1 MGTDVVFD
9 EADDRRGIMAK
20 TVSDLARD
28 IIQRLDRGEPLEQA
42 LSVALGS
49 DLVDDEVR
57 AELQVAGLRDAVT
70 HEAFHE
76 LLDWHAN
83 FGGLAEFLEIDE
95 AIHRTAERIGHDFD
109 QDAPDHAP
117 EGSSRLV
124 H

>member
-1 MGTDVVFD
+1 MS
-9 EADDRRGIMAK
+9 K
-20 TVSDLARD
+20 SVSELARD
-28 IIQRLDRGEPLEQA
+28 IIGRLDRGEPLDQA
-42 LSVALGS
+42 LSMALATE
-49 DLVDDEVR
+49 DIDDQTR
-57 AELQVAGLRDAVT
+57 AELELAGLRDAVV

-109 QDAPDHAP
+109 QDTP
-117 EGSSRLV
+117 EHGVDAGSRLV

>member
-1 MGTDVVFD
+1 
-9 EADDRRGIMAK
+9 MAK
-20 TVSDLARD
+20 TVSELARE
-28 IIQRLDRGEPLEQA
+28 IIQRLDSGEPLEQA
-42 LSVALGS
+42 LSIALS
-49 DLVDDEVR
+49 DEAVDDQVR

-95 AIHRTAERIGHDFD
+95 AIHRTAERIGHDFEP
-109 QDAPDHAP
+109 DAPEHADSGP
-117 EGSSRLV
+117 RLV

>member
-1 MGTDVVFD
+1 MG
-9 EADDRRGIMAK
+9 R
-20 TVSDLARD
+20 TVSELARE
-28 IIQRLDRGEPLEQA
+28 IISRLDQGEPLESA
-42 LSVALGS
+42 IS
-49 DLVDDEVR
+49 LVLTGEGVDEDVLV
-57 AELQVAGLRDAVT
+57 ELQVAGLRDAVV

-109 QDAPDHAP
+109 QDPPEHLPDLGP
-117 EGSSRLV
+117 RLV

>member
-1 MGTDVVFD
+1 
-9 EADDRRGIMAK
+9 MAK
-20 TVSDLARD
+20 TASDLARE
-28 IIQRLDRGEPLEQA
+28 IILRLDRGEPLEQA

-109 QDAPDHAP
+109 QDAPDHAW
-117 EGSSRLV
+117 L
-124 H
+124 HAL

>member
-1 MGTDVVFD
+1 
-9 EADDRRGIMAK
+9 MAK
-20 TVSDLARD
+20 TVSDLARE
-28 IIQRLDRGEPLEQA
+28 IIARLDRGEPLESA
-42 LSVALGS
+42 LSLALAS
-49 DLVDDEVR
+49 EDVDDQTR
-57 AELQVAGLRDAVT
+57 AELQVAGLRDAVV

-109 QDAPDHAP
+109 QDAPEHPTDAGP
-117 EGSSRLV
+117 RLV

>member
-1 MGTDVVFD
+1 MS
-9 EADDRRGIMAK
+9 K
-20 TVSDLARD
+20 TVSELARE
-28 IIQRLDRGEPLEQA
+28 ILSRLDRGEPLDQA
-42 LSVALGS
+42 LSIALSS
-49 DLVDDEVR
+49 DDIDEQAR
-57 AELQVAGLRDAVT
+57 AELEIAGLRDAVV

-109 QDAPDHAP
+109 QDAPEHGVDA
-117 EGSSRLV
+117 GSRLV

>member
-1 MGTDVVFD
+1 
-9 EADDRRGIMAK
+9 MAR
-20 TVSDLARD
+20 TVSELARE
-28 IIQRLDRGEPLEQA
+28 IIRRLDQGEQLEQA
-42 LSVALGS
+42 LTIALTS
-49 DLVDDEVR
+49 EEVDDETR
-57 AELQVAGLRDAVT
+57 AELQIAGLRDAVV

-109 QDAPDHAP
+109 QDMPEHAPDSAP
-117 EGSSRLV
+117 RLV